1 LIAWEPWLIVV
12 GATTMVP
19 PGDKRGYWLVH
30 TVSDLIAQRFRVV
43 EVTRRSEPER
53 LVRGGVRP
61 GEIRVAD
68 RGHARADDLALVVAG
83 RADIHVH
90 VAANCP
96 RLIDQT
102 GHLVDR
108 LPYVSRRRGRSRL
121 TGRWW
126 VTKGKSSAGMP
137 TRLVIV
143 PREPEAG
150 QRARELARRNTDLG
164 NS

>member
-30 TVSDLIAQRFRVV
+30 TVFDLIAQRFRVV

-61 GEIRVAD
+61 GETRVAD

-83 RADIHVH
+83 RADIHVRA
-90 VAANCP
+90 AANYP
-96 RLIDQT
+96 RLVDQT
-102 GHLVDR
+102 GHPVDR

-126 VTKGKSSAGMP
+126 
-137 TRLVIV
+137 
-143 PREPEAG
+143 
-150 QRARELARRNTDLG
+150 
-164 NS
+164 